1 MQPST
6 EVLDFMPHKSPGQ
19 TFCTAAMALRL
30 RFAHLAGARGPL
42 VAEEERV
49 LKLRQEREQEVQRE
63 LEVGAQ
69 QGPRSRA
76 CCVLKPSRAGGAC
89 GAAVISRHAACSTA
103 AAMQGARIGLHAPG
117 LRASHSRPC

>member
-1 MQPST
+1 
-6 EVLDFMPHKSPGQ
+6 
-19 TFCTAAMALRL
+19 MALRL
-30 RFAHLAGARGPL
+30 RFARLAGARGPL

-76 CCVLKPSRAGGAC
+76 CCLLNPAVRAGH
-89 GAAVISRHAACSTA
+89 AVR
-103 AAMQGARIGLHAPG
+103 L
-117 LRASHSRPC
+117 